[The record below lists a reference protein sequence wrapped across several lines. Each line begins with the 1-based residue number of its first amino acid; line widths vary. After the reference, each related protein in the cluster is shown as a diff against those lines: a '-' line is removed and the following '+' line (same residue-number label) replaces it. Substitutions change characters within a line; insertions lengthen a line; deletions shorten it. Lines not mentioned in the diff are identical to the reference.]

1 MADTAVTIARN
12 RVSELSID
20 EGAAVG
26 YSVKFNVQYTDIA
39 YGSGSTDTVTMT
51 LGSTPA
57 LFYVD
62 RALANVTTAFAGTTA
77 LTVTMGTTTTTNAF
91 ITAQSVLTAGVL
103 NGASTLPVLTNATA
117 TAAKSLV
124 AVFTNATGGS
134 PSALSAG
141 SLNLYARIVDA
152 SKLP

>member
-20 EGAAVG
+20 ETAAVG

-39 YGSGSTDTVTMT
+39 YGTGSTDTVTMT
-51 LGSTPA
+51 LGSTPSTW
-57 LFYVD
+57 LVD
-62 RALANVTTAFAGTTA
+62 RAGVNVTTAFAGTTA
-77 LTVTMGTTTTTNAF
+77 LTVTVGTTTTTNAF
-91 ITAQSVLTAGVL
+91 VTAQSVLTAGWL
-103 NGASTLPVLTNATA
+103 AGASGLPVQTNATA
-117 TAAKSLV
+117 TASRNLV

-134 PSALSAG
+134 PSALTAG
-141 SLNLYARIVDA
+141 NANIYMRLIDA